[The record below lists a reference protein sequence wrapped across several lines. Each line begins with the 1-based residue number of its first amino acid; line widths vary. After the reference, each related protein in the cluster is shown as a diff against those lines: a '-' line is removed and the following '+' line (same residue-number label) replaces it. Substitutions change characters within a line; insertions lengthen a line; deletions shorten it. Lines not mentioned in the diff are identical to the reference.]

1 MLIVS
6 GGKCPPSHYE
16 VDVAAYDIAPSKE
29 ITRLTDADHEQ
40 LSAPQKQWGKKK
52 KKKKLR
58 FLACMTSLT
67 IVEKLII
74 KYCVYIN
81 LSSSSG

>member
-1 MLIVS
+1 MISLMLIVS

-52 KKKKLR
+52 K
-58 FLACMTSLT
+58 
-67 IVEKLII
+67 EKEIEISCLHDFS
-74 KYCVYIN
+74 YNC
-81 LSSSSG
+81 